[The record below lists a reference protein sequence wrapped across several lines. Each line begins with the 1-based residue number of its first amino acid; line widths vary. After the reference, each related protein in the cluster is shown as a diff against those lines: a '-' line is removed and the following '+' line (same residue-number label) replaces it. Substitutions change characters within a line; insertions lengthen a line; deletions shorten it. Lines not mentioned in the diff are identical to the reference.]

1 MLEYEFEQVRCDD
14 MKGARFFGAAGLNT
28 AGHQKVIRRRAA
40 EGWRYVGCI
49 PVKQRREGLIEALE
63 LVSQRERRNA

>member
-14 MKGARFFGAAGLNT
+14 TKGDRFFGAAGLNT

-40 EGWRYVGCI
+40 EGRRYVGGI
-49 PVKQRREGLIEALE
+49 HVRQRMEGFIEALE
-63 LVSQRERRNA
+63 PVFERERRDA